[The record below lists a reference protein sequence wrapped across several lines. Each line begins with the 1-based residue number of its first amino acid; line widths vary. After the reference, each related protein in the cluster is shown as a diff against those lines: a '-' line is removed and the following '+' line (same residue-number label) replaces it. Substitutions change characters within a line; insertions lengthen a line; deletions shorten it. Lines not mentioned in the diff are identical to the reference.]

1 MATKAIWRTTRRA
14 LGTEGWQGALATFA
28 PDDDE
33 VRNISGA
40 SEDERS
46 ADLKDFAQAISDP
59 VDTATCA
66 GSRML

>member
-1 MATKAIWRTTRRA
+1 M
-14 LGTEGWQGALATFA
+14 GTEGWQGALATFA

-40 SEDERS
+40 SEDDDDDEVRGPE
-46 ADLKDFAQAISDP
+46 DFAQPSPTP

-66 GSRML
+66 GNRML